1 MRALS
6 ALLLVLIGAFVD
18 CAWLATALA
27 TTVTDAPTP
36 DRRFALT
43 SLTVAVTTAASA
55 DERFA
60 LATAITPTAIAAA
73 PRFELATVRGANC
86 AAPTVALFSDGFE

>member
-1 MRALS
+1 MRVLS
-6 ALLLVLIGAFVD
+6 AVLLVLIGAFVD

-27 TTVTDAPTP
+27 TTVTDAPAP

-43 SLTVAVTTAASA
+43 SLTVAVVTAASA

-60 LATAITPTAIAAA
+60 LATEIAPARTAAA
-73 PRFELATVRGANC
+73 PRFELKENRGTNC
-86 AAPTVALFSDGFE
+86 AAPAIALFNDGFE